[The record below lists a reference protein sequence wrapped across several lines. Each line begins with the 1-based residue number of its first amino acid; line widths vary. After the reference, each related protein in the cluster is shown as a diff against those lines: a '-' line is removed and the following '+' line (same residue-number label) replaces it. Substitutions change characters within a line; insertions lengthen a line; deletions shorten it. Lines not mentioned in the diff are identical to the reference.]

1 MSPFIPEVLA
11 AAPQGDNPF
20 TFLLLMGGLFAGM
33 YFFMIRPQNKRQKEH
48 QAMVAGLAKGDEVVA
63 AGGIHGRVKS
73 VDEQTANVEISK
85 GVEVKVHKHSVTQV
99 LPKGTLKH
107 I

>member
-1 MSPFIPEVLA
+1 MRPFIPEVLA

-48 QAMVAGLAKGDEVVA
+48 QAMVAGLAKGDEVVT
-63 AGGIHGRVKS
+63 GSGILGRVKDVS
-73 VDEQTANVEISK
+73 EQYVTLEIAS
-85 GVEVKVHKHSVTQV
+85 GVEVKLQKQAVGNV
-99 LPKGTLKH
+99 LPKGTLKN